1 MNEIHHEYTKYPKTL
16 ENDQNATKMSTI
28 PTKTF
33 KTIRIP
39 LNPQNKQSTLE
50 TFENDLNIPKL
61 SQNTLDFLD
70 YEGILVGFK
79 LLFSFHRILWHFTHF
94 SNIEVYILIILDFG
108 VFWPFT
114 RH

>member
-1 MNEIHHEYTKYPKTL
+1 MTKTPHKT
-16 ENDQNATKMSTI
+16 TTI
-28 PTKTF
+28 PTETF
-33 KTIRIP
+33 KTTKIT

-61 SQNTLDFLD
+61 SQNTD
-70 YEGILVGFK
+70 YEGILVVFK